1 MTKTHP
7 TTEMKSI
14 NCTHLDDLDLPVV
27 HQVVSVCDRMNLQTI
42 MSFNCDWNEEI
53 VAQFY
58 ATLYVDREGKKFHW
72 TIQGKPFSVNYNEF
86 AEILGF
92 PGADLD
98 RPKIHNENV
107 LEDEE
112 MHYMYD
118 RVYGE
123 IEFGKTKG

>member
-1 MTKTHP
+1 MLKFKLGCYNERFWLWFQADCYETVIMTKTHP

-14 NCTHLDDLDLPVV
+14 NWTHLDDLDMPVV

-72 TIQGKPFSVNYNEF
+72 TI
-86 AEILGF
+86 
-92 PGADLD
+92 
-98 RPKIHNENV
+98 
-107 LEDEE
+107 
-112 MHYMYD
+112 
-118 RVYGE
+118 
-123 IEFGKTKG
+123 